1 MNELFAIKTVNLNK
15 FYGNFHACKDIN
27 LSVKKGDIFA
37 FIGPNGAGKTTTIR
51 MITGI
56 IKQNSGTI
64 SINGIDIDKEPLKAK
79 AIIGYVPDRPFLY
92 EKLTG
97 LEFLKMVKEIYRVP
111 DQKFNQLF
119 SYYSEIFGIKDWLD
133 ELIENYSHGMKQ
145 KLILISAFS
154 HDPDIYIMDEPLV
167 GLDPKAAK
175 TLKKL
180 IYELSDKGKTFFIS
194 THILSLVDEICKTLA
209 IINKG
214 EIILSGTI
222 DEIKRRYASDTQLEE
237 LFLKVT
243 EEQVTT
249 L

>member
-15 FYGNFHACKDIN
+15 FYGKFHACKDIN

-64 SINGIDIDKEPLKAK
+64 SINGIDIDKEPLRAK

-97 LEFLKMVKEIYRVP
+97 FEFLKMVKEIYHVS

-145 KLILISAFS
+145 KLILISTFS
-154 HDPDIYIMDEPLV
+154 HDPEIYIMDEPLV
-167 GLDPKAAK
+167 GLDPKSAK
-175 TLKKL
+175 TLKKH
-180 IYELSDKGKTFFIS
+180 IRELSDKGKTFFIS

-222 DEIKRRYASDTQLEE
+222 DDIKKQYASDTQLEE

-243 EEQVTT
+243 EERVTT